1 MNCSLSFFFF
11 GQNSLCTAQWRWV
24 IFSWEKNKV
33 NNKLR
38 LVASSKN
45 IYYSTE
51 SNGARRWRFKP
62 RANQNI
68 NLLKSRTFKPR
79 VFTNFTWYLREVFSA
94 LLYEQR
100 HDITETVIF
109 IYQYFYRYISRTTI
123 RSYFLLK
130 FKRWLNNSNIV
141 LARSQIDT
149 SQRSYAVKT
158 LQLYTCNA
166 LSFIMLV
173 RIIVYTE

>member
-45 IYYSTE
+45 IYYLTE

-94 LLYEQR
+94 LLLTNRDTILRKPLYL
-100 HDITETVIF
+100 F
-109 IYQYFYRYISRTTI
+109 INTFTDTFLAQQYDRIS
-123 RSYFLLK
+123 Y
-130 FKRWLNNSNIV
+130 WNSNGDWIIRISCSRD
-141 LARSQIDT
+141 L
-149 SQRSYAVKT
+149 KLT
-158 LQLYTCNA
+158 LHSVHTPLKHYNCTHA
-166 LSFIMLV
+166 MLC
-173 RIIVYTE
+173 RL